1 MHTELDGVNSSFIDA
16 CIRDW
21 KTLVGAVLCI
31 REQVYQLLIG
41 FRYLGLI
48 CQRRKKC
55 RLSSAI
61 LQVMTIKKVFNF
73 TSCGAA
79 NQLRNTVKVIYSCEL
94 GGESLQK

>member
-1 MHTELDGVNSSFIDA
+1 MYQGLEDLG
-16 CIRDW
+16 
-21 KTLVGAVLCI
+21 LCRFVYGKGYV

-94 GGESLQK
+94 GGESIQK